1 MESVRKVQP
10 SHQRGESVAGPIGV
24 PGSFA
29 EGYVLSA
36 GEDPPRDLSP
46 ITKLIEKGLTD
57 HHRSLASSLWELGL
71 DRSIDSLAERSPDV
85 HALALEVDVFPPE
98 GAGLSAPRADRR
110 GHIHEQAPEPV
121 FLLGPANHRF
131 DLSRRGNLSFRRS
144 RPPRTSEIT
153 GVACNLAV
161 SRKRDSA
168 DGLGTSCGRLQRP
181 LARP

>member
-71 DRSIDSLAERSPDV
+71 DRSIYSLAERSPDV
-85 HALALEVDVFPPE
+85 HALALEVDVFPPR
-98 GAGLSAPRADRR
+98 AQVSPRLVPIVAVTFTNRP
-110 GHIHEQAPEPV
+110 QSPS

-131 DLSRRGNLSFRRS
+131 DLSRR
-144 RPPRTSEIT
+144 
-153 GVACNLAV
+153 
-161 SRKRDSA
+161 
-168 DGLGTSCGRLQRP
+168 
-181 LARP
+181 